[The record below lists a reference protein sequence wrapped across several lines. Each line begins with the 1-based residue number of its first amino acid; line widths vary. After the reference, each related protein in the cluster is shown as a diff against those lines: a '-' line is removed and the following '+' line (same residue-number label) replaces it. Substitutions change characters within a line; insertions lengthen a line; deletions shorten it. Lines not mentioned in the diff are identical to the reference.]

1 MKPSSFIDVGTK
13 AKTIISDLDKKS
25 AKKKFYSSC
34 QKSFIASASY
44 LQNNPLLNNKII
56 KYSQYL
62 HPQRRNCSILQVL
75 CISDLCLKIVKDFGS
90 KALKIFELPLDSTKD
105 FIVDIVRR
113 QWKINQLE
121 HITESMYM
129 AENKKVISPILTGI
143 ISREAYGRK

>member
-13 AKTIISDLDKKS
+13 AKTIISDLDKKV

-56 KYSQYL
+56 KY
-62 HPQRRNCSILQVL
+62 CSILQVL
-75 CISDLCLKIVKDFGS
+75 CISDLCLKIVKVFGS